1 MGNLSL
7 NVEDCLADMLYKKTK
22 EDIKQASTTV
32 AGPSTS
38 SSNVS
43 PCSAMV

>member
-7 NVEDCLADMLYKKTK
+7 NVEDSLKDMLNKKTK
-22 EDIKQASTTV
+22 NNVRQASTTV

-38 SSNVS
+38 SSNLN
-43 PCSAMV
+43 PFSAMV